1 MSIVLLAAAILAA
14 PTQTDTTY
22 LYRTLLLQAA
32 PGSLLDVIEMYRD
45 RVPVYEASGDGV
57 PFMLR
62 HSQGDH
68 WDLMLIFPLGSLT
81 EFYSVQRVARRG
93 QAAAD
98 AGPSEAE
105 FQHALGKNVLWR
117 EEVLAKGPPLE
128 ELNAVMNRGSFY
140 HVEMFVALAGK
151 RGALFH
157 EREMENQYLAR
168 LDRPQNIIFTRA
180 GGAAWDSFTVG
191 VYKDLKHF
199 AASGDNPPEKQ
210 QAAALA
216 AGFESSDRIG
226 TYLRTLILRHND
238 TLAGAVKLKP

>member
-1 MSIVLLAAAILAA
+1 MSIVLLAAAMVAA
-14 PTQTDTTY
+14 PIQTDTTY
-22 LYRTLLLQAA
+22 LYRALLIQAA

-81 EFYSVQRVARRG
+81 EFYSVQSVTRRE

-98 AGPSEAE
+98 AGVTEAE
-105 FQHALGKNVLWR
+105 FQHALGKHILWR

-128 ELNAVMNRGSFY
+128 KLNAAMNSGSFY

-157 EREMENQYLAR
+157 EREMENQYLAL
-168 LDRPQNIIFTRA
+168 LDRPQNILFTRA
-180 GGAAWDSFTVG
+180 GGAAWDSFTIG
-191 VYKDLKHF
+191 VYQDLKHF
-199 AASGDNPPEKQ
+199 AASGDRPPEKQ

-216 AGFESSDRIG
+216 AGFEGSDRIG

-238 TLAGAVKLKP
+238 TLAGAVRLKP

>member
-1 MSIVLLAAAILAA
+1 MSIVLLAAAMVAA
-14 PTQTDTTY
+14 PIQADTTY

-32 PGSLLDVIEMYRD
+32 PGSLLDVIKMYRD

-68 WDLMLIFPLGSLT
+68 WDLMLIFPVGNLT
-81 EFYSVQRVARRG
+81 EFHSAQRAARRG
-93 QAAAD
+93 RAAAD
-98 AGPSEAE
+98 AGVTDAD
-105 FQHALGKNVLWR
+105 FQHALGQHVSWR
-117 EEVLAKGPPLE
+117 EEVFAKGPPLD
-128 ELNAVMNRGSFY
+128 ELNAVMSRGSFY

-157 EREMENQYLAR
+157 EREMENQYLAS
-168 LDRPQNIIFTRA
+168 LDRPQNLLFTRT
-180 GGAAWDSFTVG
+180 GGAAWDSFTIG

-199 AASGDNPPEKQ
+199 AASGDNPPEEQ

-216 AGFESSDRIG
+216 AGFEGSDRIG

-238 TLAGAVKLKP
+238 TLAGAVRLKP